1 MDSLLGSTHVAVQ
14 YSRQAQRFLDG
25 IFSSLTADLRGRE
38 RQGAQTAIPPG
49 EGDGPDAVAMLAATA
64 ASSTST
70 TNSAGPSA
78 KSKKD
83 PMLMLRALASADS
96 KTQND
101 EAIAAAA
108 RITPVSTLAPVTSG
122 SGLNVSVEPGIS
134 ATPRR
139 IGGATPRR
147 IGQGIPG
154 AQPTPRS
161 IGVKEAD

>member
-1 MDSLLGSTHVAVQ
+1 MLGSTHVAVQ

-38 RQGAQTAIPPG
+38 RHGMQTALPPG

-64 ASSTST
+64 ASSTSAST
-70 TNSAGPSA
+70 SAGPS
-78 KSKKD
+78 SKKD
-83 PMLMLRALASADS
+83 PMFMLRALASADS

-108 RITPVSTLAPVTSG
+108 RITPVSTLGPVTSG
-122 SGLNVSVEPGIS
+122 SGLNVSVGPGVS

-147 IGQGIPG
+147 IGQGMAS

-161 IGVKEAD
+161 IGVKEAE